1 MKEQDPKKQEQS
13 EKTGEDLLQE
23 YFEQDKDDKHQ
34 MGYGVYGQTSGG
46 DCCC

>member
-1 MKEQDPKKQEQS
+1 MKEPNLEKNVPS
-13 EKTGEDLLQE
+13 EETGEELLQE
-23 YFEQDKDDKHQ
+23 YFEQDKDDKHN